1 MRNITN
7 RLPLN
12 QTVVQKLDELTNEI
26 YSKPISERKK
36 SANKKF
42 RQERRKKW
50 FKEEIIDKL
59 KKMSGFGNRCM
70 YCSNSASS
78 DVEHFY
84 PKSLF
89 PEKIFDWDNMLWTCT
104 PCNRKKG
111 ECFPVDQQQPLIID
125 PVLEN
130 VWEFLYID
138 QKFGML
144 IPRSDTEIHNNRAE
158 KTIEILGLES
168 EERDYLRK
176 HRLKAIKELKE
187 WVNCQM
193 RLLESK
199 SKSREQIIESLKE
212 EKNSFFRP
220 DVVDYF
226 LNGPGQAEEPFLTFF
241 KKLKVSIN

>member
-1 MRNITN
+1 MRNIKN
-7 RLPLN
+7 LLPLN
-12 QTVVQKLDELTNEI
+12 QKTVQKLDDLTKEI
-26 YSKPISERKK
+26 DSKPISERKK

-42 RQERRKKW
+42 QQERRKKW

-59 KKMSGFGNRCM
+59 KKMSGVGNYCM

-89 PEKIFDWDNMLWTCT
+89 PEKTFDWENMLWTCT

-125 PVLEN
+125 PVSEN

-144 IPRSDTEIHNNRAE
+144 IPHSDTETHNNRAE

-168 EERDYLRK
+168 EERDYLRER
-176 HRLKAIKELKE
+176 RLKAIKKLKE
-187 WVNCQM
+187 WIKRQM
-193 RLLESK
+193 KLLESK
-199 SKSREQIIESLKE
+199 SKSKEQIIESLKE
-212 EKNSFFRP
+212 EKNTSFRP
-220 DVVDYF
+220 DVADYF
-226 LNGPGQAEEPFLTFF
+226 LNGPGQTEEPFLTFF
-241 KKLKVSIN
+241 NKLKE